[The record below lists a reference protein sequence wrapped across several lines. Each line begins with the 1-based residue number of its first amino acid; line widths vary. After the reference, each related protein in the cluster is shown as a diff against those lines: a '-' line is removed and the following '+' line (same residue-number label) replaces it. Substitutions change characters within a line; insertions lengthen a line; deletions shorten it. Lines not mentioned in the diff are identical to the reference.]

1 MGKTLKTDEALLKA
15 IRAAAVSKMSEAELR
30 EQRIS
35 FILGTLKEES
45 GVTREK
51 VIQVLARQN
60 GEKAA

>member
-15 IRAAAVSKMSEAELR
+15 IRDAAVSKMSEAELR

-51 VIQVLARQN
+51 VMQVLARQN